1 MTWSGKTSTRC
12 WVQASI
18 TACRVAAS
26 NGRCMSTPRT
36 SAPSAGWRGMTV
48 MLMAVNGSLPPE
60 RDKGGSMDFSGKVA
74 LVTGGGNGIGRAAC
88 VAFARKGA
96 QVVAVDRD
104 GAAAEATAGIVR
116 QSGGDATAVTADV
129 TKSAEVK
136 TYVKAAIDKYGRI
149 DCFFNNAGI
158 EGKVAPIVDYDEA
171 VFDAVIGVNVKGVF
185 LGLKHVLPEM
195 IRQGGGA
202 IVNTA
207 SVAGLVGTPG
217 MPAYVASKHAVIGLT
232 KTAAGEVA
240 RQGIRVNAVCP
251 GPVDTRMI
259 HSLEAQLSPADPA
272 SIRRR
277 YQASLPTGRYSTAE
291 EIANTVLFLCSDLAA
306 ALTGAQYVVDGGRT
320 ATGGAV
326 TQALQQD

>member
-1 MTWSGKTSTRC
+1 
-12 WVQASI
+12 
-18 TACRVAAS
+18 
-26 NGRCMSTPRT
+26 
-36 SAPSAGWRGMTV
+36 
-48 MLMAVNGSLPPE
+48 
-60 RDKGGSMDFSGKVA
+60 MDFSGKVA

-88 VAFARKGA
+88 VAFAKQGA
-96 QVVAVDRD
+96 KVVAVDRD
-104 GAAAEATAGIVR
+104 GAAAEATAGIIR
-116 QSGGDATAVTADV
+116 QNGGDALAVTADV
-129 TKSAEVK
+129 TKSADVQ

-158 EGKVAPIVDYDEA
+158 EGKVSQIVDYDEA

-259 HSLEAQLSPADPA
+259 HSLEAQLSPGDPA
-272 SIRRR
+272 GVNQR
-277 YQASLPTGRYSTAE
+277 YQASLPTGRYSTPE
-291 EIANTVLFLCSDLAA
+291 EIANMVLFLCSDLASNT
-306 ALTGAQYVVDGGRT
+306 TGGQFVVDGGRT
-320 ATGGAV
+320 STGGAV
-326 TQALQQD
+326 TSLARS